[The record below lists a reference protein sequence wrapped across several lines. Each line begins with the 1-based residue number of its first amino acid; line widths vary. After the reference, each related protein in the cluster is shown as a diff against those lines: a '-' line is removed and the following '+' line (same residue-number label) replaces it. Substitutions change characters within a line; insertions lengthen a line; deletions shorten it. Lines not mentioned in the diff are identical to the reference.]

1 MKELM
6 NIQAELHAPKN
17 QRNTFGG
24 YNYRS
29 AEDILEAV
37 KPLLKKEGCTL
48 VLSDE
53 IWTYGADTATMTDNG
68 ITPSISRYYVKA
80 TATLTNAKG
89 ESVSASAYARE
100 PQSKKGADESQITGA
115 ASSYARKYALNG
127 LFAIDDNKDADAE
140 QTLGTLIDLITNV
153 TSREDFEK
161 AYRSI
166 DKEMRE
172 HPLIDGALKF
182 MATKYPKKA

>member
-53 IWTYGADTATMTDNG
+53 IWTYADTATMTENG

-127 LFAIDDNKDADAE
+127 LFAIDDSVDADTPPTVDDAVAA
-140 QTLGTLIDLITNV
+140 LNAV
-153 TSREDFEK
+153 TSRKEFEECYLTYK
-161 AYRSI
+161 TYF
-166 DKEMRE
+166 
-172 HPLIDGALKF
+172 DGDAKF
-182 MATKYPKKA
+182 MEAAKNVAKKYPKP